1 MNTYRIGTVLS
12 LAIALIAYPG
22 ENLFAAKRRAPASPA
37 QGNTKANPKD
47 PGGHSARGFE
57 FAKKKEYDKAVEEFT
72 KAIEAEPGDSKNY
85 FNRATAY
92 RGLNKL
98 SEAFA
103 DYSKA
108 IELAPQDARGYIGR
122 GEVLLQQKQ
131 QDNALADFDKALQIS
146 PNDPNA

>member
-22 ENLFAAKRRAPASPA
+22 ENLFAAKRRAPAPPA

-47 PGGHSARGFE
+47 PGGHSARGVE
-57 FAKKKEYDKAVEEFT
+57 FSKKKEYDKAVEEFT

-131 QDNALADFDKALQIS
+131 QDNAL
-146 PNDPNA
+146 